1 MSILDN
7 INPISS
13 IVDGAIKLFRDYY
26 PPDLS
31 EEQKAQ
37 LSINEMQIRAN
48 LTTLAT
54 NSLVNLEQQVTER
67 HKNDMSSDSWLSKNI
82 RPMLMIYLM
91 ALFTIFAVASASLT
105 IDTVYVEILKEM
117 LMAAFGFYFAGRT
130 LEKVTGL
137 ITSRK

>member
-7 INPISS
+7 LNPISS
-13 IVDGAIKLFRDYY
+13 LVDGAIKLFKDYY

-31 EEQKAQ
+31 DEQKAQ
-37 LSINEMQIRAN
+37 IAANEMTLRAN
-48 LTTLAT
+48 MNAIAT
-54 NSLVNLEQQVTER
+54 EALVSLEQQVTER
-67 HKNDMSSDSWLSKNI
+67 HKNDMASDSWLSKNI
-82 RPMLMIYLM
+82 RPLLMIYLM
-91 ALFTIFAVASASLT
+91 FLFTIFATISASLT

-137 ITSRK
+137 ITNRK